1 MWRFLAWPLGELYYF
16 CLLFVSRRTNPDGE
30 RLLRFLLAK
39 NKVLRRRLK
48 AIESMRNK
56 L

>member
-1 MWRFLAWPLGELYYF
+1 MT
-16 CLLFVSRRTNPDGE
+16 SDGE

-48 AIESMRNK
+48 AHNRAREK
-56 L
+56 